1 MHHKIHRKYPG
12 KTAGEIFEKVD
23 EVMRRIAEKLSLQ
36 YEHDVSSMSG
46 RVHKMGV
53 TGTYSVR
60 NEEVDVD
67 IKFPMLVPGS
77 MRKKVEEDIHRK
89 LDGLFA

>member
-1 MHHKIHRKYPG
+1 
-12 KTAGEIFEKVD
+12 
-23 EVMRRIAEKLSLQ
+23 
-36 YEHDVSSMSG
+36 
-46 RVHKMGV
+46 
-53 TGTYSVR
+53 
-60 NEEVDVD
+60 VDVD